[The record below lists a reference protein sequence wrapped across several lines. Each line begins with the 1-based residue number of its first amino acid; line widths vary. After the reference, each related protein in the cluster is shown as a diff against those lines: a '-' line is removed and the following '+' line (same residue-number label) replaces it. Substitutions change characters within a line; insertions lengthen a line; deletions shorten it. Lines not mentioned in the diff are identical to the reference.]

1 MPFSRRKTLIAGS
14 AAAAIAAAT
23 AVTLPAFASASA
35 APASAPAAG
44 AAAHAYRHGVF
55 PRAGAQTHLAAA
67 ATAADQDGEGGLN
80 GQAGQGKPAN
90 ETKPLT
96 YHGGT
101 GGVGVTTGSPK
112 VYVIYWGSQWGSA
125 AKDAHGYTTLSRD
138 TAGMA
143 PRQQAFFKGLGT
155 KGETWSGVMTQYC
168 QGVKSGA
175 TGCPA
180 GSAHIGYPTGGA
192 LAGVWYDD
200 SAAAPASATGNQL
213 AQEAVRAA
221 QHFGNGTAA
230 ANRNVQY
237 VITSPTG
244 TTPDGFN
251 TPSGDFCAWHDFTG
265 DPSLDGG
272 GAVNSP
278 VGPVA
283 FTNMPYLPDAGHSC
297 GAGAVNSGAAGAL
310 DGVTIVGSHEYA
322 ETITDQF
329 PYSANPSSPVL
340 TSGGWITDNDSTGG
354 ENGDK
359 CAWVRTGPGAGFDLS
374 LATGSF
380 AVQTTWSN
388 DANHGAGGCQASHP
402 VVRNTAPHKVTIG
415 HIANRSAV
423 VGLSQRLMVSA
434 QDSASTSHL
443 VFSASGLPAGLRI
456 DARTGTITG
465 RPTHLGTYRVT
476 VVAKDETGASART
489 TFTWSVRAH

>member
-1 MPFSRRKTLIAGS
+1 MPFSRKKTLMAGS

-23 AVTLPAFASASA
+23 AVALPALASASA
-35 APASAPAAG
+35 ASAPAPKADV
-44 AAAHAYRHGVF
+44 AAHAYRHGAF
-55 PRAGAQTHLAAA
+55 PQAGAQGLHAAA
-67 ATAADQDGEGGLN
+67 AADQDGEGGR
-80 GQAGQGKPAN
+80 AGQGKPAN

-101 GGVGVTTGSPK
+101 GGVGVTTGAPK

-125 AKDAHGYTTLSRD
+125 SRDAHGYTTLSGD

-168 QGVKSGA
+168 QGVRSGA
-175 TGCPA
+175 TSCPA
-180 GSAHIGYPTGGA
+180 GSTHVGYPTGGA

-213 AQEAVRAA
+213 AQEAVKAA
-221 QHFGNGTAA
+221 QHFGNTTAA
-230 ANRNVQY
+230 ANRDIQY

-251 TPSGDFCAWHDFTG
+251 TPNGDFCAWHDFTG
-265 DPSLDGG
+265 DTSLDGG
-272 GAVNSP
+272 GAVKSA
-278 VGPVA
+278 VGPIA

-322 ETITDQF
+322 ETVTDQF
-329 PYSANPSSPVL
+329 PYSANPNSPVL

-359 CAWVRTGPGAGFDLS
+359 CAWVRSGPGVAFNLG

-380 AVQTTWSN
+380 PVQTTWSN
-388 DANHGAGGCQASHP
+388 DANHGAGGCQGSHAI
-402 VVRNTAPHKVTIG
+402 VKNVAPHVVTVG
-415 HIANRSAV
+415 HIANQTAV
-423 VGLSQRLMVSA
+423 VGHSVHLAVSA
-434 QDSASTSHL
+434 HDSAAASHL
-443 VFSASGLPAGLRI
+443 GLSATGLPAGLRI
-456 DARTGTITG
+456 DARTGVITG
-465 RPTHLGTYRVT
+465 RPTHIGTYRVT
-476 VVAKDETGASART
+476 VLARDETGATARAA
-489 TFTWSVRAH
+489 FTWIVRDH